1 MTDTTGVTA
10 GGAAPGTASS
20 TTPRPASST
29 TLRTASSTT
38 PGTTTAALRG
48 AVEAYWTAAEAR
60 DWSAFGATLAEGVVY
75 DLPQTRERILG
86 KERYLR
92 FNQEYPGDWHV
103 RVERIVA
110 DAEGRQAAA
119 RTGFT
124 VTGSQP
130 GAQPGEPPQEMD
142 AIHFFTFD
150 EEGLITGVTDFW
162 PESYEP
168 PAGREHL
175 VERY

>member
-10 GGAAPGTASS
+10 GGATPGTASGTAPGTASG
-20 TTPRPASST
+20 TAPR
-29 TLRTASSTT
+29 
-38 PGTTTAALRG
+38 TTTAALRG

-75 DLPQTRERILG
+75 DLPQTRERIHG

-124 VTGSQP
+124 VTG
-130 GAQPGEPPQEMD
+130 EQEGDPEQELD

-168 PAGREHL
+168 PAGRGHL

>member
-1 MTDTTGVTA
+1 MET
-10 GGAAPGTASS
+10 
-20 TTPRPASST
+20 
-29 TLRTASSTT
+29 
-38 PGTTTAALRG
+38 
-48 AVEAYWTAAEAR
+48 YWTAAEAR
-60 DWSAFGATLAEGVVY
+60 DWSAFAATLAEDVVY

-119 RTGFT
+119 RTGCT
-124 VTGSQP
+124 VAGT
-130 GAQPGEPPQEMD
+130 AGERPEEMD

-150 EEGLITGVTDFW
+150 EEGRITAVTDFW

>member
-1 MTDTTGVTA
+1 M
-10 GGAAPGTASS
+10 PGTASGS
-20 TTPRPASST
+20 TGGAASST
-29 TLRTASSTT
+29 APGAASGSTR
-38 PGTTTAALRG
+38 GTTTAALRG
-48 AVEAYWTAAEAR
+48 TVEAYWSAAEAR
-60 DWSAFGATLAEGVVY
+60 DWGAFGATLADDVVY

-124 VTGSQP
+124 VTGN
-130 GAQPGEPPQEMD
+130 QPGEAPEEMD

-150 EEGLITGVTDFW
+150 EKGLITGVTDFW

>member
-1 MTDTTGVTA
+1 M
-10 GGAAPGTASS
+10 PGTVSS
-20 TTPRPASST
+20 TTPR
-29 TLRTASSTT
+29 TA
-38 PGTTTAALRG
+38 TAVLRG
-48 AVEAYWTAAEAR
+48 AVEAYWSAAEAR

-124 VTGSQP
+124 VTGDR
-130 GAQPGEPPQEMD
+130 PGEQPQEMD

>member
-1 MTDTTGVTA
+1 MTGGGDMTG
-10 GGAAPGTASS
+10 G
-20 TTPRPASST
+20 
-29 TLRTASSTT
+29 
-38 PGTTTAALRG
+38 TTAALRA
-48 AVEAYWTAAEAR
+48 AVERYWAAAEGR
-60 DWSAFGATLAEGVVY
+60 QWDAFAATLADEVVY
-75 DLPQTRERILG
+75 ELPQTRERILG

-92 FNQEYPGDWHV
+92 FNEEYPGDWHV
-103 RVERIVA
+103 RVKRIVT

-119 RTGFT
+119 RTEVT
-124 VTGSQP
+124 V
-130 GAQPGEPPQEMD
+130 AGEEPQELD

-150 EEGLITGVTDFW
+150 EQGLIVGVTDFW

>member
-1 MTDTTGVTA
+1 MTDTTGAAV
-10 GGAAPGTASS
+10 GGATPA
-20 TTPRPASST
+20 TTS
-29 TLRTASSTT
+29 
-38 PGTTTAALRG
+38 GITTAALRG
-48 AVEAYWTAAEAR
+48 AVEAYWSAAEAR
-60 DWSAFGATLAEGVVY
+60 DWDAFGATLSEGVVY
-75 DLPQTRERILG
+75 ELPQTRERILG

-103 RVERIVA
+103 EVERIVA

-119 RTGFT
+119 RTGFR
-124 VTGSQP
+124 VTAEQEGDP
-130 GAQPGEPPQEMD
+130 AQELD

-150 EEGLITGVTDFW
+150 EEGLISGVTDFW

>member
-1 MTDTTGVTA
+1 MTDTTGGTT
-10 GGAAPGTASS
+10 GGAQPGTASS
-20 TTPRPASST
+20 TTPGP
-29 TLRTASSTT
+29 
-38 PGTTTAALRG
+38 TTAALRG
-48 AVEAYWTAAEAR
+48 AVEAYWSAAEAR
-60 DWSAFGATLAEGVVY
+60 DWSALGATLAEDVVY

-124 VTGSQP
+124 V
-130 GAQPGEPPQEMD
+130 AGEQGELVEEMD

>member
-1 MTDTTGVTA
+1 MTETTGGTA
-10 GGAAPGTASS
+10 GGATPGKASGTTRATASGTS
-20 TTPRPASST
+20 
-29 TLRTASSTT
+29 

-48 AVEAYWTAAEAR
+48 AVEAYWSAAEAR
-60 DWSAFGATLAEGVVY
+60 DWSAFGETLAEGVVY

-92 FNQEYPGDWHV
+92 FNQDYPGDWHV
-103 RVERIVA
+103 RVERIVT

-124 VTGSQP
+124 VTADQAG
-130 GAQPGEPPQEMD
+130 GAPQEMD

-150 EEGLITGVTDFW
+150 DEGLITGVTDFW

>member
-1 MTDTTGVTA
+1 MTDMTGSS
-10 GGAAPGTASS
+10 APGA
-20 TTPRPASST
+20 
-29 TLRTASSTT
+29 
-38 PGTTTAALRG
+38 TTAALRG
-48 AVEAYWTAAEAR
+48 AVETYWSAAEER
-60 DWSAFGATLAEGVVY
+60 DWSAFAQTLAEDVVY
-75 DLPQTRERILG
+75 ELPQTRERILG

-124 VTGSQP
+124 VTGEQE
-130 GAQPGEPPQEMD
+130 GEADQELD

-150 EEGLITGVTDFW
+150 EKGLITGVTDFW

>member
-1 MTDTTGVTA
+1 MTDMTGSA
-10 GGAAPGTASS
+10 SGTA
-20 TTPRPASST
+20 
-29 TLRTASSTT
+29 
-38 PGTTTAALRG
+38 TTAALRG
-48 AVEAYWTAAEAR
+48 AVETYWSAAEAR
-60 DWSAFGATLAEGVVY
+60 DWSAFGATLAEDVVY
-75 DLPQTRERILG
+75 ELPQTRERIRG

-92 FNQEYPGDWHV
+92 FNEEYPGDWHV

-124 VTGSQP
+124 VTGEQE
-130 GAQPGEPPQEMD
+130 GEPPQELD

-150 EEGLITGVTDFW
+150 ESGLITGVTDFW

>member
-10 GGAAPGTASS
+10 GGATPGTASS
-20 TTPRPASST
+20 TAPGTPSST
-29 TLRTASSTT
+29 P

-48 AVEAYWTAAEAR
+48 VVEAYWTAAEAR

-124 VTGSQP
+124 VTGDQP
-130 GAQPGEPPQEMD
+130 GSSPRRWTPSTSSRSTRRG
-142 AIHFFTFD
+142 
-150 EEGLITGVTDFW
+150 
-162 PESYEP
+162 
-168 PAGREHL
+168 
-175 VERY
+175 